1 MTLLKIF
8 HASSLQVGVMVDA
21 VTIAVLLDAPS
32 HMVVADTMIM
42 MTDRER
48 GIEDVRHP
56 CLAINLTVLK
66 YNRGPP

>member
-1 MTLLKIF
+1 MILLKIF
-8 HASSLQVGVMVDA
+8 NASSLQVGVMVDA
-21 VTIAVLLDAPS
+21 VTIAVLLDVPS

-56 CLAINLTVLK
+56 FLAINLTVLT
-66 YNRGPP
+66 YNRGPS